1 MVEGGSRSAAKRPSS
16 WFSRETIAGIA
27 SIIVFAIAWHIA
39 SLVGPSYAFPSW
51 ERIFG
56 ALKDVSLFDV
66 AITMLRLTASMAFS
80 FVIGVAIA
88 TGLYSSKL
96 LEAFFMPFVRLLMAI
111 PAVCWVVFAILW
123 FKNVEARIFFVMC
136 VVCAPVFLVDS
147 LDAMKSVPA
156 DLRQMVDS
164 FRPSSVQ
171 TFTKVI
177 FPSIVPNILTSWK
190 INLTLAIRIV
200 TIAELVGAVSG
211 IGHGLV
217 IAQEMFSVAV
227 VFAWTTVLVLILF
240 ALQMIVS
247 AIERNAMAWR
257 TA

>member
-1 MVEGGSRSAAKRPSS
+1 MGTKRPG
-16 WFSRETIAGIA
+16 WKLSRETIAGIA
-27 SIIVFAIAWHIA
+27 SIVVFAIAWHVA
-39 SLVGPSYAFPSW
+39 SIVGPAYAFPSW
-51 ERIFG
+51 ERIFR
-56 ALKDVSLFDV
+56 ALGEVSPSDV
-66 AITMLRLTASMAFS
+66 AITMLRLAASMAFS
-80 FVIGVAIA
+80 FAIGLAIA
-88 TGLYSSKL
+88 MALHGSSL
-96 LEAFFMPFVRLLMAI
+96 LESFFMPLVRLLMAI

-164 FRPSSVQ
+164 FRPSGVQ

-177 FPSIVPNILTSWK
+177 FPSILPNILTSWK

-227 VFAWTTVLVLILF
+227 VFAWTIVLVLILF
-240 ALQMIVS
+240 ALQMVVS
-247 AIERNAMAWR
+247 AIERNALAWR